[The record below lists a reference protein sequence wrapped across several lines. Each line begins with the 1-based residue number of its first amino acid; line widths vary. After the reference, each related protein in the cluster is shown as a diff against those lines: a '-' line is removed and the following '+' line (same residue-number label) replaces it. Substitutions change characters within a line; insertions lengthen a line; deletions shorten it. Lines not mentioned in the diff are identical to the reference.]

1 MSKKLLRICP
11 LYHKSCQEVNE
22 ELEKE
27 NKICHYLTTMM
38 QRNTPQGTRN
48 VRMCVIESLAIV
60 LSNVDNKTDSM
71 LTGGHKDLPKLYL
84 PGAN

>member
-11 LYHKSCQEVNE
+11 QYKRPCQEVNE
-22 ELEKE
+22 ELEKD
-27 NKICHYLTTMM
+27 NKICQYMAVI
-38 QRNTPQGTRN
+38 QQNTPQGIRN
-48 VRMCVIESLAIV
+48 MRMYIVEALAIGV
-60 LSNVDNKTDSM
+60 SNIDNKTDSM